1 MWSRTIAVIAVLAP
15 VWLGTPALAAKKPA
29 QAPAPNLTLE
39 SVNSAQ
45 FFAKPVQPG
54 KPTKNAKKDAKKDK
68 DKASKTMDPVVLKA
82 QVLLDRAGFSPG
94 VIDAM
99 GGENFAKALTAFQ
112 RENGLDA
119 TGELDDPTWAKLIAT
134 SADPALTEYQ
144 VTPADVK
151 GPFVKKIPQGL
162 EAMAE
167 LDHLSYTGPR
177 ELLSE
182 KFHVSESLL
191 VALNPREP
199 FKDAERTVVVANVPQ
214 DRAGAKAAKIQ
225 VDKAER
231 TVRAL
236 DQDGKLIAMFP
247 ASVGSEDLP
256 TPSGTHKVQ
265 AVSPNPVYKYD
276 PKFAWKEI
284 KTQKKFTVPAGPN
297 NPVGAVWINLS
308 VPSYGIHGT
317 PNPEKVSKTESHGC
331 IRLTNWDVK
340 ALAKMVAKGTPVEF
354 LDNAAVASQQKPS
367 TVGQSVGSR

>member
-15 VWLGTPALAAKKPA
+15 VCLGTPAIAAKKPA
-29 QAPAPNLTLE
+29 QAAAPKLTLE
-39 SVNSAQ
+39 TVNAAQ
-45 FFAKPVQPG
+45 FSAKPAQPG
-54 KPTKNAKKDAKKDK
+54 KPAKTDKKDK
-68 DKASKTMDPVVLKA
+68 AAKTMDPVVLKA

-99 GGENFAKALTAFQ
+99 GGENFAKALTVFQ

-119 TGELDDPTWAKLIAT
+119 TGQFDEPTWSKLTAT
-134 SADPALTEYQ
+134 SADPVLSEYQ
-144 VTPADVK
+144 ITRADVK
-151 GPFVKKIPQGL
+151 GPFVEKIPQGL
-162 EAMAE
+162 EQMAE
-167 LDHLSYTGPR
+167 LDHLSYTSPR

-182 KFHVSESLL
+182 KFHMSESLL
-191 VALNPREP
+191 AALNPREP

-236 DQDGKLIAMFP
+236 DQDGKLIAIFP
-247 ASVGSEDLP
+247 ASVGSGDLP

-340 ALAKMVAKGTPVEF
+340 TLAKMVAKGTPVEF
-354 LDNAAVASQQKPS
+354 LDTPTVAGQQPG